1 MPLKESVKPPLT
13 HPQHLNPPLS
23 PPQPRQAAWV
33 KLLMAPLLGLSLVA
47 HTLLLLAPVPMR
59 SPADDAA
66 AEEEF
71 VDLLSISSLPAS
83 EPPPELEPPPE
94 QLTAAPPEATPP
106 PAAQAV
112 APTAP
117 TQPMMPEVFPDTSP
131 PEAAPE
137 GVLPPAEPTF
147 DPSPPQPPV
156 IVEAEVTEI
165 FTSLT
170 RGAGDSDFDS
180 TATSF
185 PAIAYL
191 TRGGINTWS
200 AAEQSCFFE
209 QISDA
214 DYRLRPNAVS
224 LRYLTR
230 NEQHIRNEDVPRT
243 FQAAQYQVS
252 DVPGGFCDRTL
263 FQVLR
268 NGQPFLFVSVVGIGV
283 GAPGQQA
290 TGLVIIWSS
299 DPRTG

>member
-1 MPLKESVKPPLT
+1 MPLRESVKPPVIAQ
-13 HPQHLNPPLS
+13 PPSPPL
-23 PPQPRQAAWV
+23 PPPRCLRRAAWL
-33 KLLMAPLLGLSLVA
+33 KLLLAPLLGLSLAA
-47 HTLLLLAPVPMR
+47 HALLLLAPVPTR

-83 EPPPELEPPPE
+83 EPPLEPESEQPP
-94 QLTAAPPEATPP
+94 AAPSEVILPP
-106 PAAQAV
+106 PAQAV
-112 APTAP
+112 APTVP
-117 TQPMMPEVFPDTSP
+117 TQPMVPEAFPDTPP

-137 GVLPPAEPTF
+137 GALPPAEPTF
-147 DPSPPQPPV
+147 DPSPPPPV